1 VVRVIGQYAARNG
14 SRLRGLL
21 SGRILPLPSVP
32 FGRQWGSTLPGGD
45 DVDLSIGRELLGLAL
60 LVGLL
65 CAVMWLL
72 ASTRRSPQ

>member
-1 VVRVIGQYAARNG
+1 
-14 SRLRGLL
+14 
-21 SGRILPLPSVP
+21 
-32 FGRQWGSTLPGGD
+32 
-45 DVDLSIGRELLGLAL
+45 VDLSIGRELLGLAL

>member
-1 VVRVIGQYAARNG
+1 
-14 SRLRGLL
+14 
-21 SGRILPLPSVP
+21 VP